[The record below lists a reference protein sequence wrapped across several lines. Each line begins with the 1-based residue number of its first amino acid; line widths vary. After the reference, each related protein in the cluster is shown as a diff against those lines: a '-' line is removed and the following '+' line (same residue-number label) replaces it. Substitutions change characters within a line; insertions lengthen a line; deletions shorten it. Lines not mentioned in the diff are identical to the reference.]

1 MADKIFEALTNDIAL
16 LISGPFNKNI
26 ADLEKAFNVS
36 IVCRGTEFKIS
47 GEDENVRKALSAF
60 NTMTDLYSQG
70 TTLDEQSIHYCINMA
85 QSGDAEKVKNMHS
98 DLVLLTA
105 KGKPIRSKTLGQTE
119 YLKAI
124 SKNSITFGIGPAGTG
139 KTYLAVAMAVK
150 AFKSGQVSRIILT
163 RPAVEAGEKLGFL
176 PGDLQNKVDPYL
188 RPLYDG
194 LFDMIGPETFQ
205 KLMEKGVI
213 EVAPLAYMRGRTL
226 DDSFIILDEAQNT
239 TKEQM
244 KMFLT
249 RMGNGSKIVVT
260 GDVTQID
267 LPADKKSGLKDAI
280 SILKNIDD
288 IAIIRLSEKDVVRH
302 KLVQDIVKAY
312 EKAATEKPDKP
323 TYNPGAE
330 KRGKYRY
337 VK

>member
-1 MADKIFEALTNDIAL
+1 MAEKIFEALTNDIAL

-26 ADLEKAFNVS
+26 MDLEKAFGVS
-36 IVCRGTEFKIS
+36 VVCRGTEFKII
-47 GEDENVRKALSAF
+47 GDDENVRRTLSAL
-60 NTMTDLYSQG
+60 NTMTDLHSQG
-70 TTLDEQSIHYCINMA
+70 TALDDQSIRYCINMA
-85 QSGDAEKVKNMHS
+85 QSGDEEKVKNMHS

-267 LPADKKSGLKDAI
+267 LPVDKKSGLKDAI

-312 EKAATEKPDKP
+312 EKAAAEKPDRPQFKP
-323 TYNPGAE
+323 GTE
-330 KRGKYRY
+330 KRGRLKY

>member
-1 MADKIFEALTNDIAL
+1 MAEKIFEALTNDIAL

-26 ADLEKAFNVS
+26 MDLEKAFGVS
-36 IVCRGTEFKIS
+36 VVCRGTEFKII
-47 GEDENVRKALSAF
+47 GDDENVRRTLSAL
-60 NTMTDLYSQG
+60 NTMTDLHSQG
-70 TTLDEQSIHYCINMA
+70 TALDDQSIRYCINMA
-85 QSGDAEKVKNMHS
+85 QSGDEEKVKNMHS

-312 EKAATEKPDKP
+312 EKAAAEKPDRPQFKP
-323 TYNPGAE
+323 GTE
-330 KRGKYRY
+330 KRGRLKY

>member
-150 AFKSGQVSRIILT
+150 AFKSGQISRIILT

-213 EVAPLAYMRGRTL
+213 EVAPLAYMRGSTL

>member
-150 AFKSGQVSRIILT
+150 AFKSGQISRIILT

-323 TYNPGAE
+323 TYSPGTE

>member
-1 MADKIFEALTNDIAL
+1 MAEKIFEALTNDIAL
-16 LISGPFNKNI
+16 LISGPFNRNI
-26 ADLEKAFNVS
+26 TDLEKAFGVS
-36 IVCRGTEFKIS
+36 IVCRGTDFKIT
-47 GEDENVRKALSAF
+47 GDDENVRRTLSAL
-60 NTMTDLYSQG
+60 NTMTDLHSQG
-70 TTLDEQSIHYCINMA
+70 TTLDEQSIRYCINMA
-85 QSGDAEKVKNMHS
+85 QSGDEEKVKTMHS

-226 DDSFIILDEAQNT
+226 DESFIILDEAQNT

-288 IAIIRLSEKDVVRH
+288 IAIVRLSEKDVVRH

-323 TYNPGAE
+323 AKPTVD
-330 KRGKYRY
+330 KRGRLKYA
-337 VK
+337 K